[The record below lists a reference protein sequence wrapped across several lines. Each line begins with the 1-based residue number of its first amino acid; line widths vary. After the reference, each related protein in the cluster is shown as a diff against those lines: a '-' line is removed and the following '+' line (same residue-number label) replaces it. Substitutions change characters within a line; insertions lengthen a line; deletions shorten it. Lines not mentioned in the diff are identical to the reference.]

1 MRAVA
6 VVAAALVALG
16 AAAGAGAQTA
26 PDPGPVPAT
35 MAPGVLTV
43 GVNLPTQGFQVGSV
57 IGTRVVYAR
66 GFEIDLARAMA
77 RRMGLT
83 GVRFVHEPTFARV
96 IAPGAKR
103 WDVAL
108 AQVTITAGRR
118 KAVALSVPYFTS
130 DQGVLLRRGLAEP
143 APTAVADLA
152 PLRLC
157 ALRRSTGAATIR
169 TRIRPATTATLY
181 ADQTRMMGALQTG
194 RCDAVVHDAAI
205 LAVERD
211 ATPERYGKLAG
222 ALPTGE
228 RYAAVLPRLST
239 NVAPVNRVV
248 NALRRD
254 GTIDALSARWL
265 RLPADGLR
273 PLG

>member
-1 MRAVA
+1 MRAF
-6 VVAAALVALG
+6 AAAAAAASLVAL
-16 AAAGAGAQTA
+16 AAAGAGAQPA
-26 PDPGPVPAT
+26 PAPAT
-35 MAPGVLTV
+35 MTPGVLTV

-66 GFEIDLARAMA
+66 GFEIELARAMA
-77 RRMGLT
+77 RRMGVR
-83 GVRFVHEPTFARV
+83 GVRLVHEPTFARV

-118 KAVALSVPYFTS
+118 KAVALSVPYFAS
-130 DQGVLLRRGLAEP
+130 DQGVLLRRGLPEP
-143 APTAVADLA
+143 TPAALSDLT

-157 ALRRSTGAATIR
+157 ALHKSTGAATIR
-169 TRIRPATTATLY
+169 TRIRPAAAATLY
-181 ADQTRMMGALQTG
+181 ADQTRMMGALQAG

-205 LAVERD
+205 LAVQHA
-211 ATPERYGKLAG
+211 ATPERYGALAG

-228 RYAAVLPRLST
+228 RYAAVLPRTST
-239 NVAPVNRVV
+239 NVAPVNRAI

-273 PLG
+273 PLR